1 MSAPEDLHE
10 WISFEDPGEYRTWL
24 FDATY
29 LRSNYTCIYG
39 AGCQGIA
46 DEPDPDAMA
55 GCCSH
60 GAHFVDRADLANVE
74 ERFERL
80 GKRHMQY
87 RKQARKHGFW
97 AEGDPAEDDEGVP
110 RPTFTTRVVDGGCIF
125 LNRPGF
131 EGGAGCALHVA
142 AVEAGERPMDWK
154 PQVCW
159 QVPIRL
165 EDSVDDSGHVTSRVR
180 EWKRRDWGEGGQ
192 DFGWW
197 CTDTDDAF
205 VGAVPL
211 YVSARDELVEL
222 IGESIYDLLVE
233 QLERP
238 HWVPLPHPATR
249 R

>member
-1 MSAPEDLHE
+1 MNTLASSAP
-10 WISFEDPGEYRTWL
+10 SSTP
-24 FDATY
+24 
-29 LRSNYTCIYG
+29 LRR
-39 AGCQGIA
+39 
-46 DEPDPDAMA
+46 
-55 GCCSH
+55 
-60 GAHFVDRADLANVE
+60 DRRLAFSMPASLANTVMSLSS
-74 ERFERL
+74 RC
-80 GKRHMQY
+80 
-87 RKQARKHGFW
+87 W
-97 AEGDPAEDDEGVP
+97 
-110 RPTFTTRVVDGGCIF
+110 
-125 LNRPGF
+125 LNT
-131 EGGAGCALHVA
+131 
-142 AVEAGERPMDWK
+142 
-154 PQVCW
+154 Q
-159 QVPIRL
+159 
-165 EDSVDDSGHVTSRVR
+165 TSRVR